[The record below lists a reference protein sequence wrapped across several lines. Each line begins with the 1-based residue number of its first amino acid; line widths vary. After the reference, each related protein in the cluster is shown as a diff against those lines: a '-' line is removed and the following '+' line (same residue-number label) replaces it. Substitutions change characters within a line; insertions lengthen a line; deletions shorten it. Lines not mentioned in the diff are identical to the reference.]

1 MSERPS
7 IGLLSGLYTKEAW
20 PQQPARASVLGDVLR
35 QKAAAIRKMGR
46 PAPSQKYFGY
56 KVRGPYQ
63 GEDEFFKKNLNVAGM
78 AAEDGRIVLN
88 PYSKN
93 SPQEQKLVAKN
104 EAIRLW
110 MRDQKLQPK
119 FNLTDAQKKQFE
131 GTAYG
136 KPGNELHAKHTI
148 IARILTGDPSAKDAT
163 PMQKKWAKSVMKR
176 INKQK

>member
-7 IGLLSGLYTKEAW
+7 IGLLSGLYTKEKW
-20 PQQPARASVLGDVLR
+20 PRQPSQVAGLGDVLR
-35 QKAAAIRKMGR
+35 GKAAALREMGR
-46 PAPSQKYFGY
+46 PAPAQSYFGY
-56 KVRGPYQ
+56 KVRGAYQ
-63 GEDEFFKKNLNVAGM
+63 GEDEYFKKNPNVAGM

-93 SPQEQKLVAKN
+93 GPQEQESVAKN

-131 GTAYG
+131 GTEYG
-136 KPGNELHAKHTI
+136 KPGNEMHAKHTI
-148 IARILTGDPSAKDAT
+148 IARILSGDPSAKDAT
-163 PMQKKWAKSVMKR
+163 PMQKKWAESVMKR